1 MSFHQSST
9 LKRHRKTDI
18 FHEMPFEKSLFLQVT
33 PVAMMTMQKA
43 LSRKEFCSY
52 LFTSFLAVFRMGRRR
67 IWHFSPRQNVDE
79 MATNLV
85 PVYPPISE
93 FTIWTPW
100 AQIHNEVNF
109 GPKCSC
115 SV

>member
-33 PVAMMTMQKA
+33 PVAMMTTQKA

-52 LFTSFLAVFRMGRRR
+52 IFTSFLAVLEWAGGQDLALFTETERR
-67 IWHFSPRQNVDE
+67 
-79 MATNLV
+79 
-85 PVYPPISE
+85 
-93 FTIWTPW
+93 
-100 AQIHNEVNF
+100 
-109 GPKCSC
+109 
-115 SV
+115 